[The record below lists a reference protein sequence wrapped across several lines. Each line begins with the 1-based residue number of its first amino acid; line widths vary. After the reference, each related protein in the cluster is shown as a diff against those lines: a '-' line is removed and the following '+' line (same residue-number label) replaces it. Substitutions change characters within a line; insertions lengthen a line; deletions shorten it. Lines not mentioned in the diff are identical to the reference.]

1 MSHSSKIFEEAPIK
15 VQNKNGFDLS
25 HLNCG
30 TSKTGQLVP
39 VMCKLLPPNSDFTL
53 GISMNVNLPPLATQ
67 FLGRVDAIVEGF
79 VIPLSILYGGW
90 KQFISNQQD
99 TMFPSSQ
106 SGVVSAGG
114 YGLPCFKLSVVGVND
129 YASFDTLYNT
139 NDNLYE
145 YLGMKHLSS
154 STYQYFIKKVSL
166 LPALAYHL
174 CWNTYYRNKQVTKS
188 IFAVNPNASYS
199 GLNKKNVSLAWH
211 SFYGEVASTGGSA
224 NDPRWMSADF
234 SDLDDQYTTIANQLT
249 FPDGVS
255 VFSTR
260 QRNYARDYF
269 TAATPD
275 VQQGNASALA
285 FSVDAQGD
293 GEFTIASL
301 RAANALQKFLETNNL
316 SGDYSDM
323 MRNRW
328 GTRPIDADF
337 DEPYYLG
344 RVVLPVYQK
353 SVYQN
358 QDDGNLS
365 GSSANPFVS
374 GGQLGAKGADGSF
387 VGEGSIT
394 DKFHN
399 STWSYVMCL
408 FSLVPHAAYGY
419 GINRELLATK
429 IGDFPAPEMQTI
441 GYEDIKS
448 FEVIE
453 PNGTNPDLDFGYIP
467 RYSRFK
473 YMDDEIHGELRPG
486 QTLESFVLQRR
497 FANSGIQLST
507 SFLQIPQDALDSV
520 FAVSTASMNLS
531 CWYEIY
537 FKFKVAMPL
546 ADFCI
551 PTLGDIQDT
560 HTIKTPIAG
569 SRL

>member
-1 MSHSSKIFEEAPIK
+1 MSHTSKIFEEAPIK

-79 VIPLSILYGGW
+79 LIPLSILYGGW
-90 KQFISNQQD
+90 KHFISNQQD
-99 TMFPSSQ
+99 TMFTQSQ
-106 SGVVSAGG
+106 ANILSAGG
-114 YGLPCFKLSVVGVND
+114 FAVPYWNFNGVLSGNTANFLSLYG
-129 YASFDTLYNT
+129 T
-139 NDNLYE
+139 NDNVYE
-145 YLGMKHLSS
+145 YLGVKIPKNLSPSAS
-154 STYQYFIKKVSL
+154 STALHVSL

-188 IFAVNPNASYS
+188 IFAVNPNAAIYS
-199 GLNKKNVSLAWH
+199 DQNAKNVSLVWH
-211 SFYGEVASTGGSA
+211 SWYGINDTTSDSDPSKRWAGAEFSTAAS
-224 NDPRWMSADF
+224 
-234 SDLDDQYTTIANQLT
+234 LT

-255 VFSTR
+255 FFSTR
-260 QRNYARDYF
+260 QRCYARDYF

-275 VQQGNASALA
+275 VQQGNASSLA

-358 QDDGNLS
+358 QDDSNSAGY
-365 GSSANPFVS
+365 SANPFVS
-374 GGQLGAKGADGSF
+374 GGQLAAKGADGSF

-394 DKFHN
+394 EKFHN
-399 STWSYVMCL
+399 STWSYIMCL

-419 GINRELLATK
+419 GLNKELLATE

-448 FEVIE
+448 YEVLI
-453 PNGTNPDLDFGYIP
+453 GASTNCASDFGYIP
-467 RYSRFK
+467 RYSFFK
-473 YMDDEIHGELRPG
+473 YMLDEIHGEMRPG
-486 QTLESFVLQRR
+486 RTLASFALQRALA
-497 FANSGIQLST
+497 FSGDTAQLST
-507 SFLQIPQDALDSV
+507 AFLTIPQNALDSV
-520 FAVSTASMNLS
+520 FAVSTAAMNLS

-569 SRL
+569 SKL